1 MDRVADRKKY
11 GRVREREGGW
21 KRGAWLESDRESE
34 IWSGG
39 REFREL
45 VKSKGQT
52 INNPATDD

>member
-11 GRVREREGGW
+11 GRVRERRGW
-21 KRGAWLESDRESE
+21 KRVGIRQGESE
-34 IWSGG
+34 ISSGG

>member
-1 MDRVADRKKY
+1 MDRVADRKKG
-11 GRVREREGGW
+11 GRVRERE
-21 KRGAWLESDRESE
+21 RARESE
-34 IWSGG
+34 ISSGE